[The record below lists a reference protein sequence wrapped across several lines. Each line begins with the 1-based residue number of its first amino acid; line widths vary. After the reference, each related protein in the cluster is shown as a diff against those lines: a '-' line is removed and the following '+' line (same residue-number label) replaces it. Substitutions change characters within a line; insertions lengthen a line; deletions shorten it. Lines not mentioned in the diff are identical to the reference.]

1 MSKATEM
8 RSELPNWESLQGR
21 IDGDVAL
28 PGSPAYQASPPP
40 FNARFRDLRPAAVVS
55 CASSQDVAEATS
67 FARRHRLEL
76 ATRAGGHSFAA
87 HSSTRGVLVDV
98 TPMRSV
104 TVAGGVAT
112 VGAGARLGEVYEA
125 LQEHNLTIPGGTCPP
140 VGVAGLT
147 LGGGLGIL
155 GRKYGVTSDHLIGA
169 EVVLADGRILHCDDH
184 HEEYLF
190 WALRGAGAGN
200 FGVVTTLVFRAL
212 PAPPTTANVHLA
224 WPYAQAAAVIGA
236 WQRWAPTA
244 PDEVAAS
251 LKITAGTDP
260 DRPPAVDLYG
270 AFHGS
275 RADAARLVEELVGH
289 VGADPTATALT
300 PMTWPQTR
308 KFWAELGN
316 TAEESGRPSVPQ
328 PPEAQCLYAKSEFFA
343 RPLPAEAVGALL
355 EAFGE
360 GRASGES
367 RELDFMP
374 WGVPT
379 TAGRPTPPPLSTA
392 TSSSSSSTPWWWA
405 PTPLRRTRPRPI
417 GRPPGRGH
425 RSTLGAP
432 DGCSRTLPIP
442 TWSTGHRPTTARTTT
457 GWSGSRHG
465 TTQRTSSASSSHSPH
480 AGEAHR
486 CRPRL
491 MTSARAAVTPTA
503 DRT

>member
-28 PGSPAYQASPPP
+28 PGSPAYQASPSP
-40 FNARFRDLRPAAVVS
+40 FNARFRDVRPAAFMS
-55 CASSQDVAEATS
+55 CASSQDAAEAIG
-67 FARRHRLEL
+67 FARRHGLEL

-87 HSSTRGVLVDV
+87 HSSTRGVLLDV

-125 LQEHNLTIPGGTCPP
+125 LQQHDLTIPGGTCPP

-155 GRKYGVTSDHLIGA
+155 GRRYGVTSDHLIGA
-169 EVVLADGRILHCDDH
+169 EVVLADGRILRCDDH
-184 HEEYLF
+184 HEEDLF

-212 PAPPTTANVHLA
+212 PAPPTTTNVHLA
-224 WPYAQAAAVIGA
+224 WPYAQAAAVVEA

-244 PDEVAAS
+244 PDELAAS

-275 RADAARLVEELVGH
+275 RADAARLVEELVGQ
-289 VGADPTATALT
+289 VGADPTAAALT

-355 EAFGE
+355 EAFVE
-360 GRASGES
+360 GRTSGES

-374 WGVPT
+374 WGG
-379 TAGRPTPPPLSTA
+379 AYNR
-392 TSSSSSSTPWWWA
+392 
-405 PTPLRRTRPRPI
+405 
-417 GRPPGRGH
+417 RPPDATAFVH
-425 RSTLGAP
+425 RDQLFQLKHAVVVGPDAP
-432 DGCSRTLPIP
+432 PADQ
-442 TWSTGHRPTTARTTT
+442 A
-457 GWSGSRHG
+457 
-465 TTQRTSSASSSHSPH
+465 A
-480 AGEAHR
+480 AHR
-486 CRPRL
+486 AATRSWASVHPWGSGQVFQNFADPDLEHWAQAYYGPNYDRLVRVKARYDPANLFRFQQSLPPR
-491 MTSARAAVTPTA
+491 R
-503 DRT
+503 